1 MVSLWDM
8 LCMMIVAS
16 SLGGATS
23 SAQLAGGGVVRYGIG
38 ALLGVG
44 LGLLSMAAMR
54 KAGHLVF
61 QSLPPGDA
69 STKTPA
75 RLTLI
80 YVAAAVWL
88 MGPSPVLSLWLT
100 GYVLRTVLP

>member
-8 LCMMIVAS
+8 LCMMTVAT

-23 SAQLAGGGVVRYGIG
+23 SAQLAGGGIIRYGIG
-38 ALLGVG
+38 VLLGVG

-54 KAGHLVF
+54 RAGHLVF
-61 QSLPPGDA
+61 RSLPPGDA
-69 STKTPA
+69 TEKSPV

-80 YVAAAVWL
+80 YVAAGVWL
-88 MGPSPVLSLWLT
+88 MGPSPALSLWLT
-100 GYVLRTVLP
+100 GYVLRTAFP